1 VGEVTGRKRDL
12 KNRRS
17 FKQEDQ
23 GVFR

>member
-1 VGEVTGRKRDL
+1 VGEVTGQKRDL

-17 FKQEDQ
+17 FKQEDR